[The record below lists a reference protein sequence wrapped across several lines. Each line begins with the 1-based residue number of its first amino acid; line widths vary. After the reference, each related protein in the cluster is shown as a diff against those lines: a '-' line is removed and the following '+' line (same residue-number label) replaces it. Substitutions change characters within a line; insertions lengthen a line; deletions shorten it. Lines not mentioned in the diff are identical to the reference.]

1 MSSEI
6 SDVLEAIETLS
17 ARGERMALATIVSVR
32 GSTYRRPGAR
42 LLVPES
48 GDLIGN
54 ISGGC
59 LEGDVQEVAHKVMG
73 EGGQATLVDFDLTA
87 DDEAV
92 WGWGLGCNGAVELF
106 VEPAEKA
113 ADVSGD
119 LRRALEEEREIIV
132 VTVLDPAGTEGVER
146 GARLLVHPDGRRE
159 RGLGNPAA
167 DDAATGA
174 ALEAFRNGASIKR
187 EITVGTSPM
196 VAFVEVLEPSPRLL
210 ICGAGHDAI
219 PVVRFAAQ
227 LGWRPYVIDDRDR
240 FLTSERFPEAAG
252 FIPLSR
258 PTGAAEATGTDGR
271 TFVLVMS
278 HNYLRDKD
286 YIRSYLGTDV
296 AYIGSLG
303 PRKRLDSV
311 LTDLQ
316 KEGVAATPEDL
327 AKIYAPSGLDIGAEG
342 PEEVAWA
349 IMAEVIAVRAGR
361 GAGFLRDRRGHIH
374 PRAESPSTPEGG
386 ASRSSPGAP
395 SGAGSEDS
403 TTTDGAAAG
412 PDAQPA
418 PPGPPQRATSRAGA
432 A

>member
-6 SDVLEAIETLS
+6 SDVLEAIETLH
-17 ARGERMALATIVSVR
+17 ARGERMALATIVAVR

-42 LLVPES
+42 LLVPET
-48 GDLIGN
+48 GELIGN

-59 LEGDVQEVAHKVMG
+59 LEGDVQEVAQKVMG
-73 EGGQATLVDFDLTA
+73 EGGQGTLVDFDLTA

-113 ADVSGD
+113 ADVSAD

-132 VTVLDPAGTEGVER
+132 VTVLEADQVDGVER

-167 DDAATGA
+167 DEAATEA
-174 ALEAFRNGASIKR
+174 ALEAFRKGASIKR
-187 EITVGTSPM
+187 EIAVGPGSDQADQAGQAVFT
-196 VAFVEVLEPSPRLL
+196 AFVEVLEPSPRLL

-219 PVVRFAAQ
+219 PVVRYAAE

-240 FLTSERFPEAAG
+240 FLTKERFPEATG

-258 PTGAAEATGTDGR
+258 PVGAAEATGADTR

-286 YIRSYLGTDV
+286 YIRSYLGSDV

-311 LTDLQ
+311 LTDLG
-316 KEGVAATPEDL
+316 KEGVEASAEDL
-327 AKIYAPSGLDIGAEG
+327 AKIYAPSGLDIGSEG

-374 PRAESPSTPEGG
+374 KRAESPAGEASTSEPPEAAG
-386 ASRSSPGAP
+386 A
-395 SGAGSEDS
+395 AGSPAAS
-403 TTTDGAAAG
+403 TDGTNAG
-412 PDAQPA
+412 P
-418 PPGPPQRATSRAGA
+418 GEMATSRAGA

>member
-17 ARGERMALATIVSVR
+17 ARGEKMALATIVSVR

-73 EGGQATLVDFDLTA
+73 GGKATLVDFDLTA

-113 ADVSGD
+113 VEVSAD
-119 LRRALEEEREIIV
+119 LRRALEEEREVAV
-132 VTVLDPAGTEGVER
+132 VTVLESGAGGIER
-146 GARLLVHPDGRRE
+146 GARLLAHPDGRTE
-159 RGLGNPAA
+159 RSLGSAAA
-167 DDAATGA
+167 DAAA
-174 ALEAFRNGASIKR
+174 AAAAAEALAGGESVKR
-187 EITVGTSPM
+187 EIAVGAAAIT
-196 VAFVEVLEPSPRLL
+196 AFVEVLEPSPRLL

-219 PVVRFAAQ
+219 PVVRFAAA
-227 LGWRPYVIDDRDR
+227 LGWRPVVIDDRDR
-240 FLTSERFPEAAG
+240 FLTRERFPEASR
-252 FIPLSR
+252 FIPLAR
-258 PTGAAEATGTDGR
+258 PLEAASHSGADRR

-286 YIRSYLGTDV
+286 YIRSYLGTEV
-296 AYIGSLG
+296 PYIGSLG

-311 LTDLQ
+311 LTDLA
-316 KEGVAATPEDL
+316 KEGVEPSPEDL

-361 GAGFLRDRRGHIH
+361 RAGFLRDRKGHIH
-374 PRAESPSTPEGG
+374 PRAE
-386 ASRSSPGAP
+386 AQ
-395 SGAGSEDS
+395 AGV
-403 TTTDGAAAG
+403 A
-412 PDAQPA
+412 
-418 PPGPPQRATSRAGA
+418 
-432 A
+432 

>member
-6 SDVLEAIETLS
+6 ADVLEAIETL
-17 ARGERMALATIVSVR
+17 AGRGEKMALATIVAVR

-48 GDLIGN
+48 GDMVGN

-59 LEGDVQEVAHKVMG
+59 LEGDVQEVARRVMG
-73 EGGQATLVDFDLTA
+73 NGKATMVDFDLTA

-113 ADVSGD
+113 VEVTAD
-119 LRRALEEEREIIV
+119 LRRALSEERDLAV
-132 VTVLDPAGTEGVER
+132 VTVIDAGTAEGVEHGGR
-146 GARLLVHPDGRRE
+146 ILVHPDGRSE
-159 RGLGNPAA
+159 RSLGSTAA
-167 DDAATGA
+167 DEAAVVA
-174 ALEAFRNGASIKR
+174 AAEALATGASIKR
-187 EITVGTSPM
+187 PIAIGDATFT
-196 VAFVEVLEPSPRLL
+196 AFVEVLEPSPRLL
-210 ICGAGHDAI
+210 VCGAGHDAI

-227 LGWRPYVIDDRDR
+227 LGWRPIVVDDRDR
-240 FLTSERFPEAAG
+240 FLTKDRFPEAEG
-252 FIPLSR
+252 FVPLSR
-258 PTGAAEATGTDGR
+258 PEEAASVTGADHR

-286 YIRSYLGTDV
+286 YIRSYLGTAV

-311 LTDLQ
+311 LTDLA
-316 KEGVAATPEDL
+316 KEGVQPSEADL

-349 IMAEVIAVRAGR
+349 IMSEVIAVRSGR
-361 GAGFLRDRRGHIH
+361 SAGFLRDRPGHIH
-374 PRAESPSTPEGG
+374 DRSSELTTDLDGTPSAARVG
-386 ASRSSPGAP
+386 AS
-395 SGAGSEDS
+395 
-403 TTTDGAAAG
+403 
-412 PDAQPA
+412 
-418 PPGPPQRATSRAGA
+418 
-432 A
+432 